1 MRRFLLGRLR
11 FVLVFLVAVFVISL
25 STIGAT
31 IGTDSEEDL
40 ELGHTNE
47 CEDCIWVNPLD
58 GAPLFLPLYSKLS
71 RADLLDNQTRAGIF
85 AHVQSNPGV
94 NFVTLAAE
102 LKLPHGTLQH
112 HLRVLERGG
121 LIVSKRLRKYTRF
134 YPATMRASDLSEVQ
148 EKILAVIEKKPGI
161 CQTEIGEEL
170 SISRQTVCYNVRYL
184 TEEGYVD
191 IMRDGRFARCY
202 VTRDSPDSLSLG

>member
-1 MRRFLLGRLR
+1 MKRVCFVKLG
-11 FVLVFLVAVFVISL
+11 FAFLVAFIVIFL

-31 IGTDSEEDL
+31 IGTGSEEDS
-40 ELGHTNE
+40 ERGYPGE
-47 CEDCIWVNPLD
+47 CEDCKAFNALD
-58 GAPLFLPLYSKLS
+58 GAPFFIPLYSKLS

-85 AHVQSNPGV
+85 AYVQSNPGV
-94 NFVTLAAE
+94 NFVTIAAE

-134 YPATMRASDLSEVQ
+134 YPATVRASDLSEVQ
-148 EKILAVIEKKPGI
+148 ERILSVIEEKPGL

-170 SISRQTVCYNVRYL
+170 SISRQTVCYNVRFL
-184 TEEGYVD
+184 EEEGYVD
-191 IMRDGRFARCY
+191 IVRDGRFARCY
-202 VTRDSPDSLSLG
+202 VTRNSPHFRSLG